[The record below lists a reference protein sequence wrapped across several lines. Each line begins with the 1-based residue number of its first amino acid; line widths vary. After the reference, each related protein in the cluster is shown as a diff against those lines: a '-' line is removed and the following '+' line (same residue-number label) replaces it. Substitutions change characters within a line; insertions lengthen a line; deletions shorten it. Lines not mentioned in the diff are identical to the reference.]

1 MGILWEPWK
10 AFQTKRFLAWLERQ
24 LGWYPKQHTA
34 WARDQDK
41 INCGV
46 GKAARRRVGE
56 VGGTDWY

>member
-46 GKAARRRVGE
+46 GKAARRRAGR
-56 VGGTDWY
+56 